1 MWSRGKI
8 IPPLIL
14 FMEKPRII
22 DLPKI
27 EDPRGILTFVQDN
40 HIPFEIKRVFYTYDV
55 PGGESRGS
63 HAHKTLQQIIIA
75 ASGSFTVVLDD
86 GRKRHEY
93 FLNHPWQGLY
103 LPPGYWETLAD
114 YSSGA
119 VCLVL
124 ASQKYN
130 PDDYLYNYDDFMK
143 WLRENGEIS

>member
-1 MWSRGKI
+1 
-8 IPPLIL
+8 
-14 FMEKPRII
+14 MEKPRII

-86 GRKRHEY
+86 GHERHEY

-143 WLRENGEIS
+143 WL